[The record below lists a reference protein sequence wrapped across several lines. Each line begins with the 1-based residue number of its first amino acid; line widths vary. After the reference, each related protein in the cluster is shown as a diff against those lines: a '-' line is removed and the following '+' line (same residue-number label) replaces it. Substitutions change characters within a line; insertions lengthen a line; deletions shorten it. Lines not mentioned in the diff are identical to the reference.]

1 MQKIKI
7 MKKLL
12 LFLMLVIG
20 LSTQAQ
26 NFVGYSFRDI
36 KGEMD
41 KRGYILTE
49 GYDKDGDYYLSATT
63 STEYKVYY
71 FTKNNICAAYVYTLK
86 NVSFSDYEQSLY
98 KIGYTKYSD
107 GKYYNDKYI
116 AKIEYDSQFGCWYV
130 SMGLR

>member
-1 MQKIKI
+1 MVKETKNSKHGFGII
-7 MKKLL
+7 CLAN
-12 LFLMLVIG
+12 
-20 LSTQAQ
+20 SHP
-26 NFVGYSFRDI
+26 N
-36 KGEMD
+36 
-41 KRGYILTE
+41 
-49 GYDKDGDYYLSATT
+49 YYLSATT

-107 GKYYNDKYI
+107 GKYYSDKYI

-130 SMGLR
+130 SMGLK